1 MNSEKTINISKD
13 ILIEDLIEIFPG
25 AVTFLMEKGI
35 RCLKCGEP
43 AWGTLEDAA
52 KEKGFDTESI
62 NSIVKD
68 LNALINPKNSLVPI
82 ESGLPKADT

>member
-1 MNSEKTINISKD
+1 MKTEKTINIDKD

-52 KEKGFDTESI
+52 NEKGFDEESI
-62 NSIVKD
+62 NSIVND
-68 LNALINPKNSLVPI
+68 LNTLIK
-82 ESGLPKADT
+82 KKD

>member
-1 MNSEKTINISKD
+1 MNTEKTINIDKD

-52 KEKGFDTESI
+52 IEKGFDEESI
-62 NSIVKD
+62 NSIVND
-68 LNALINPKNSLVPI
+68 LNTLIK
-82 ESGLPKADT
+82 KKD

>member
-1 MNSEKTINISKD
+1 MNTEKTINIYKD

-62 NSIVKD
+62 NRIVND
-68 LNALINPKNSLVPI
+68 LNSLIKN
-82 ESGLPKADT
+82 KD

>member
-1 MNSEKTINISKD
+1 MKTEKTINIDKD

-52 KEKGFDTESI
+52 IEKGFDEESI
-62 NSIVKD
+62 NSIVND
-68 LNALINPKNSLVPI
+68 LNTLIK
-82 ESGLPKADT
+82 KKD

>member
-1 MNSEKTINISKD
+1 MNTEKTINIDKD

-52 KEKGFDTESI
+52 IEKGFDEESI
-62 NSIVKD
+62 NSIVND
-68 LNALINPKNSLVPI
+68 LNALIK
-82 ESGLPKADT
+82 KKD

>member
-1 MNSEKTINISKD
+1 MNTEKTINIYKD

-52 KEKGFDTESI
+52 KEKGFDNESI
-62 NSIVKD
+62 NRIVND
-68 LNALINPKNSLVPI
+68 LNSLIKN
-82 ESGLPKADT
+82 KD